1 MENPAQKLKKVA
13 ELGAAAKAI
22 DRDIKT
28 FQMARQTFVASVRVW
43 PCETVFVCSCH
54 SLPCTQLDA
63 DNTCCHRSVWRKRMF
78 QTL

>member
-1 MENPAQKLKKVA
+1 MVNPAQKLKKVA

-43 PCETVFVCSCH
+43 ACEAVDMLV
-54 SLPCTQLDA
+54 
-63 DNTCCHRSVWRKRMF
+63 
-78 QTL
+78 